1 MRRRLLFGLGSF
13 AFAWLLTGTVSG
25 WAQSTPTA
33 IEIPR
38 NATALEGVPQVRFA
52 YTHLSSTEPGTYV
65 RFTERGNRLLY
76 VEHLDMPFG
85 SVTFW
90 GELRIVLEN

>member
-33 IEIPR
+33 IEQF
-38 NATALEGVPQVRFA
+38 L
-52 YTHLSSTEPGTYV
+52 GTPLRLKV
-65 RFTERGNRLLY
+65 FRRSDLLY
-76 VEHLDMPFG
+76 TSL
-85 SVTFW
+85 
-90 GELRIVLEN
+90 VLHGAGHVRAIH